1 MRRLGDRTRVGATG
15 ESLRDL
21 AYDAIKKAI
30 TEMDIYDQVGEVR
43 LDKRQLA
50 EDLGVSRTPIREAL
64 TILEL
69 EGFVRAVPRRGI
81 FVVRKSKAEII
92 EMIIAWAALESMA
105 ARLAAERATSEELHS
120 LRQIFEQFEDEAPA
134 EHMSEYSEA
143 NIAFHQ
149 TILRL
154 SRSPLAA
161 EMTENLFAHVRAI
174 RNVSLRQD
182 DRATRSIAEHQ
193 QIIAALEARDGELAE
208 RLSRD
213 HTLGLAAHVDKHGVF
228 PS

>member
-1 MRRLGDRTRVGATG
+1 MRISDWSSDVC
-15 ESLRDL
+15 SSDL
-21 AYDAIKKAI
+21 
-30 TEMDIYDQVGEVR
+30 
-43 LDKRQLA
+43 
-50 EDLGVSRTPIREAL
+50 
-64 TILEL
+64 
-69 EGFVRAVPRRGI
+69 I

-105 ARLAAERATSEELHS
+105 ARLAAERATSEELHA

-161 EMTENLFAHVRAI
+161 EMTENL
-174 RNVSLRQD
+174 
-182 DRATRSIAEHQ
+182 DRKSTRLNSSH
-193 QIIAALEARDGELAE
+193 
-208 RLSRD
+208 
-213 HTLGLAAHVDKHGVF
+213 
-228 PS
+228 

>member
-1 MRRLGDRTRVGATG
+1 M
-15 ESLRDL
+15 S
-21 AYDAIKKAI
+21 
-30 TEMDIYDQVGEVR
+30 
-43 LDKRQLA
+43 
-50 EDLGVSRTPIREAL
+50 
-64 TILEL
+64 
-69 EGFVRAVPRRGI
+69 
-81 FVVRKSKAEII
+81 
-92 EMIIAWAALESMA
+92 IAWAALESMA
-105 ARLAAERATSEELHS
+105 ARLAAERATSEELHA

-143 NIAFHQ
+143 NVAFHQ

-174 RNVSLRQD
+174 RNVSLRQH

-193 QIIAALEARDGELAE
+193 QIIAALEPRDGELAE

-213 HTLGLAAHVDKHGVF
+213 HTLGLAELGRAAVGARGCQYG
-228 PS
+228 